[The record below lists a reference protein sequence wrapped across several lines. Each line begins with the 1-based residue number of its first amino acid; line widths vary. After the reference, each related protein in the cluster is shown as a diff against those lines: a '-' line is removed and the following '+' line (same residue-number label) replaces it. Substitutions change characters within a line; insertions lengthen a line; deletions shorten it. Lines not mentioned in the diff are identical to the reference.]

1 MHVVISLTVAL
12 QDKDT
17 HSAALRTGS
26 YLEYFSFWV
35 HDTSALIFVCV
46 ATEGIS
52 SGIHFPLTTRIVF
65 FTLQSL
71 GCHSSGL
78 WRQAPE
84 TLGGM
89 APPGLE
95 VIAFP
100 PVVIQELL
108 V

>member
-1 MHVVISLTVAL
+1 MCACCDLTVAL

-17 HSAALRTGS
+17 HSAALWTGS

-46 ATEGIS
+46 ATKGIS
-52 SGIHFPLTTRIVF
+52 FGIHFPLRTRIVV

-78 WRQAPE
+78 WRQGPE

-89 APPGLE
+89 ALPGLE

>member
-1 MHVVISLTVAL
+1 MISFTVAL
-12 QDKDT
+12 PEKDT
-17 HSAALRTGS
+17 HAAALRTGS
-26 YLEYFSFWV
+26 CLRYFSLWV
-35 HDTSALIFVCV
+35 DDTSALVFVCV

-52 SGIHFPLTTRIVF
+52 SGMHFPLRSRIVF

-78 WRQAPE
+78 WRQGPE

-95 VIAFP
+95 VTAFP
-100 PVVIQELL
+100 LVVIRELL